1 MLSTWCGLNL
11 HHDDFWDVTLR
22 EYDLITGGKIKA
34 KDQEFKAWR
43 VLNQELGILVQYAFH
58 DPKKMPDF
66 TRSDEPAKPA
76 KRDKSQSLAKL
87 RAGLMAMHFQS
98 KKGN

>member
-1 MLSTWCGLNL
+1 LDL
-11 HHDDFWDVTLR
+11 HHGDFWDVTLR

-58 DPKKMPDF
+58 APKKMPDF
-66 TRSDEPAKPA
+66 TKTDEVKKPSI
-76 KRDKSQSLAKL
+76 RNKSQDLDKL
-87 RAGLMAMHFQS
+87 RAGLMALHFQS
-98 KKGN
+98 KKGK

>member
-1 MLSTWCGLNL
+1 MLSSWCGLGL
-11 HHDDFWDVTLR
+11 HHADFWDVTLR

-43 VLNQELGILVQYAFH
+43 ILNQELGILVQYAFH

-66 TRSDEPAKPA
+66 TKDKNAPAQRPIA
-76 KRDKSQSLAKL
+76 GKRGADLL
-87 RAGLMAMHFQS
+87 RAHLNRLYYDGQ
-98 KKGN
+98 KGK

>member
-1 MLSTWCGLNL
+1 MDL
-11 HHDDFWDVTLR
+11 HHDDFWEVTLR

-66 TRSDEPAKPA
+66 TKTDEAQKPA
-76 KRDKSQSLAKL
+76 IRNKSQDLDKL
-87 RAGLMAMHFQS
+87 RAGLMALHFQS
-98 KKGN
+98 KKGK